1 MDIYWT
7 RLVRFASQLELN
19 ACVVAIKTA
28 LTVEPTMTGKII
40 SKGRQKKKNDVSFM
54 FVIFQVEALA
64 F

>member
-40 SKGRQKKKNDVSFM
+40 SKGRPKNTTCRLCLLFS
-54 FVIFQVEALA
+54 ELRL
-64 F
+64 

>member
-19 ACVVAIKTA
+19 ACVVAKKTA

-40 SKGRQKKKNDVSFM
+40 SKGR
-54 FVIFQVEALA
+54 
-64 F
+64 

>member
-1 MDIYWT
+1 MYWT

-28 LTVEPTMTGKII
+28 PTVEPTMTGKII
-40 SKGRQKKKNDVSFM
+40 SKGRQKSDVSFM
-54 FVIFQVEALA
+54 FVIFQVKALA

>member
-40 SKGRQKKKNDVSFM
+40 SKGRQKKIKRRVVYVCYFPS
-54 FVIFQVEALA
+54 
-64 F
+64 

>member
-1 MDIYWT
+1 VDIYWT
-7 RLVRFASQLELN
+7 RLVRFASQLEPE

-40 SKGRQKKKNDVSFM
+40 SKGRQKKHDVSFM

-64 F
+64 Y